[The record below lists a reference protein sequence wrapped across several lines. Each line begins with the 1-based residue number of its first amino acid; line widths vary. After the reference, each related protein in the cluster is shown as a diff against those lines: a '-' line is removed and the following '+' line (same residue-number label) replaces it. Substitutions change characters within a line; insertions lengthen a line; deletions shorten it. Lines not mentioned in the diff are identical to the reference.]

1 MYKKRKKIAKKT
13 FGNFPFISVIFSV
26 SLSLL
31 LLGIFSFFV
40 LSSFEVKK
48 LIQENTELNIY
59 LNKGIS
65 SSQVDQIKTI
75 LYTKDYVLSEDE
87 STLNYISS
95 ADAAEDFSQ
104 EIGEDFVDFLG
115 NNPLRDLIILK
126 INSDYFEFEKLSEI
140 EKNILDI
147 PGVYEVDYSK
157 EMINDINKNIRNISL
172 VFTGIFFILFLISII
187 LINNTLK
194 IALFSQRFLIR
205 SMQLVGA
212 TSNYILKPFM
222 LRGLAYGFISGIIS
236 SALLYLIII
245 FINEKI
251 NASNMIVGIEK
262 LSTIFIML
270 IFTGILMVMI
280 STYTSVNKYLLLPSM
295 LSMKL

>member
-13 FGNFPFISVIFSV
+13 FGNFPFINVIFSV

-48 LIQENTELNIY
+48 LIQENTEVNIY
-59 LNKGIS
+59 LNKETS
-65 SSQVDQIKTI
+65 SSQIDQIKTI
-75 LYTKDYVLSEDE
+75 LFTKDYVLSKDE

-95 ADAAEDFSQ
+95 EEAAKEFAE
-104 EIGEDFVDFLG
+104 EIGEDFVNFLG
-115 NNPLRDLIILK
+115 NNPLRDLITLK
-126 INSDYFEFEKLSEI
+126 INSEYFEFEKLSEI
-140 EKNILDI
+140 EKDILEI

-157 EMINDINKNIRNISL
+157 EMIDDINKNIRNISL
-172 VFTGIFFILFLISII
+172 VFSGIFCILFLISII

-212 TSNYILKPFM
+212 TANYILKPFL
-222 LRGLAYGFISGIIS
+222 LRGLTYGFISGIIS
-236 SALLYLIII
+236 SGLLYVIIL

-262 LSTIFIML
+262 LSIIFIML
-270 IFTGILMVMI
+270 ILTGILMVMV
-280 STYTSVNKYLLLPSM
+280 STYTSVNKYLNSTLDDLY
-295 LSMKL
+295 K

>member
-31 LLGIFSFFV
+31 LLGIFTFFV
-40 LSSFEVKK
+40 FSSFEVKK
-48 LIQENTELNIY
+48 LIQENTEVNIY
-59 LNKGIS
+59 LNKEIS
-65 SSQVDQIKTI
+65 SSQIDQVKTI
-75 LYTKDYVLSEDE
+75 LFTKDYVLSKDE

-95 ADAAEDFSQ
+95 EEAAKEFAQ
-104 EIGEDFVDFLG
+104 EIGEDFVNLSISTNVAQKG
-115 NNPLRDLIILK
+115 NL
-126 INSDYFEFEKLSEI
+126 LS
-140 EKNILDI
+140 
-147 PGVYEVDYSK
+147 SC
-157 EMINDINKNIRNISL
+157 
-172 VFTGIFFILFLISII
+172 ILFLISII

-212 TSNYILKPFM
+212 TASYILKPFL
-222 LRGLAYGFISGIIS
+222 LRGLAYGFLSGVISSGI
-236 SALLYLIII
+236 LYVIIL

-262 LSTIFIML
+262 LSIIFIML
-270 IFTGILMVMI
+270 ILTGILMVML
-280 STYTSVNKYLLLPSM
+280 STYTSVNKYLNSTLDDLY
-295 LSMKL
+295 K